1 MENLPFYVYIV
12 FALAVLVAVFM
23 FYKAAKSSSTV
34 LIVLLGWLVLQ
45 SLLSISGFYK
55 LANTVPPRFPLLV
68 MPPFFMIA
76 GLFITSRGKQFIDG
90 LNIKTLALLHVARV
104 LVELVLFWL
113 FVARAVPVLMTF
125 EGRNFD
131 VVSGLSAPLVYY
143 FGFVKKQLSKAF
155 ILVWNVICLALVVNV
170 AFYAVLSSPTKFQ
183 QFAFDQPNIALGYFP
198 FVLLPSLLVPLVV
211 FAHLVSIRQLLSN
224 KSK

>member
-1 MENLPFYVYIV
+1 
-12 FALAVLVAVFM
+12 
-23 FYKAAKSSSTV
+23 
-34 LIVLLGWLVLQ
+34 
-45 SLLSISGFYK
+45 
-55 LANTVPPRFPLLV
+55 
-68 MPPFFMIA
+68 
-76 GLFITSRGKQFIDG
+76 
-90 LNIKTLALLHVARV
+90 
-104 LVELVLFWL
+104 
-113 FVARAVPVLMTF
+113 MTF